1 MVNAK
6 EGTSQ
11 EAKKEKGAEKGV
23 LKEGSSLKPA
33 TTGLTNSTHLEQRL
47 QSLDSKIKV
56 AGADFTTQLQGL
68 RERLEHLKISLNTVQ
83 VELKIDT
90 EKMNNVG
97 ERGKGKKWWYTW
109 CSWGQTPA
117 DVRADNKLFP
127 TVSFD
132 GHTRKQFYQEGCE
145 EFDAPLL
152 LRAILFVQVFS

>member
-6 EGTSQ
+6 EDTSQ
-11 EAKKEKGAEKGV
+11 ESKKEEGAEKGV
-23 LKEGSSLKPA
+23 LKEGSSLKPV

-68 RERLEHLKISLNTVQ
+68 RERLEHLKTSLKTVQ

-97 ERGKGKKWWYTW
+97 KRGKGKK
-109 CSWGQTPA
+109 
-117 DVRADNKLFP
+117 
-127 TVSFD
+127 
-132 GHTRKQFYQEGCE
+132 
-145 EFDAPLL
+145 
-152 LRAILFVQVFS
+152 

>member
-6 EGTSQ
+6 EDTSQ
-11 EAKKEKGAEKGV
+11 EAKKEEGAEKGV

-33 TTGLTNSTHLEQRL
+33 TIGLTNSTHLEQRL

-68 RERLEHLKISLNTVQ
+68 RERLEHLKTSLKTVQ

-97 ERGKGKKWWYTW
+97 ERGKGKKWRYTW

-117 DVRADNKLFP
+117 DVRADSKLFP
-127 TVSFD
+127 TVSHE
-132 GHTRKQFYQEGCE
+132 GHMRKQFYQEGCE

-152 LRAILFVQVFS
+152 LRVTLFVQVFS

>member
-6 EGTSQ
+6 EDKSQ
-11 EAKKEKGAEKGV
+11 EAKKEGAEKGV

-68 RERLEHLKISLNTVQ
+68 RERLEQLKTSLKTVQ

-97 ERGKGKKWWYTW
+97 EREKGKK
-109 CSWGQTPA
+109 
-117 DVRADNKLFP
+117 
-127 TVSFD
+127 
-132 GHTRKQFYQEGCE
+132 
-145 EFDAPLL
+145 
-152 LRAILFVQVFS
+152 

>member
-6 EGTSQ
+6 EDKAQG
-11 EAKKEKGAEKGV
+11 AIKEEGAEKDV
-23 LKEGSSLKPA
+23 LKEGSSLKPG

-68 RERLEHLKISLNTVQ
+68 RERLEHLKTSLKTVQ

-97 ERGKGKKWWYTW
+97 ERGKGKKGRYTW

-127 TVSFD
+127 TVSHE
-132 GHTRKQFYQEGCE
+132 GHMRKQFYQEGCE
-145 EFDAPLL
+145 EFNAPLL
-152 LRAILFVQVFS
+152 LRVILFVQVFS

>member
-6 EGTSQ
+6 EDKAQG
-11 EAKKEKGAEKGV
+11 AIKEEGAEKDV
-23 LKEGSSLKPA
+23 LKEGSSLKPG

-68 RERLEHLKISLNTVQ
+68 RERLGHLKTSLKTVQ

-97 ERGKGKKWWYTW
+97 ERGKGKKGRYTW

-127 TVSFD
+127 TVSHE
-132 GHTRKQFYQEGCE
+132 GHMRKQFYQEGCE
-145 EFDAPLL
+145 EFNAPLL
-152 LRAILFVQVFS
+152 LRVILFFQVFS